1 MISMWDQRG
10 GKKILKKNAQ
20 MLEKVAKTV
29 AKPKNAK
36 IFLTKL
42 NLKVQNIYTLF
53 LLISFNTFNKQ
64 YLPLK
69 ICQGLKKVPQ
79 MAKFCPIWSPWQTRH
94 RIPNTTFSS

>member
-1 MISMWDQRG
+1 
-10 GKKILKKNAQ
+10 
-20 MLEKVAKTV
+20 MLEKVAKKV

-36 IFLTKL
+36 IFSTKL
-42 NLKVQNIYTLF
+42 NWKVQNIFTLF

-69 ICQGLKKVPQ
+69 SCQGLKKS
-79 MAKFCPIWSPWQTRH
+79 SPNGEISPNLVTLETRH